1 MDAMPTSGQEGGK
14 LMGDAPLKV
23 TAKQL
28 DDGGIE
34 DTTADKEPTTG
45 VLCMCQAATTLLC
58 PTTTHGRQGA
68 NPGRPVPPPALQVL
82 LTFT

>member
-1 MDAMPTSGQEGGK
+1 
-14 LMGDAPLKV
+14 MGDAALKV

-34 DTTADKEPTTG
+34 DATADKEPTTG
-45 VLCMCQAATTLLC
+45 SSACARWLRPLLC
-58 PTTTHGRQGA
+58 STTTHGRQGA
-68 NPGRPVPPPALQVL
+68 NPGRPVRPPALLAL